1 MPGIE
6 RGAAG
11 GLAMMSKLRGFGRFA
26 VRRVRITTAMKPI
39 TLALPA
45 LATAVLAAAL
55 RNLSLPPRVTAGQ
68 VVIITGG
75 SRGVGLALAH
85 RFGRA
90 GCKLVLASRSEDE
103 LEMARDGLLRE
114 RSVQNEDDIQLVAID
129 LTERAQIPG
138 LIAAALNTF
147 GRLDILINN
156 AGIMEVGPVEN
167 QPLEAYDRCL
177 DLIFFASLHTIDAAL
192 PYMLRQ
198 GSGAIVNICSVGGKI
213 AVPHML
219 PYVAAKFALTGFSEG
234 LHAELRHKGIRVTT
248 VCPGLMRSGGEA
260 HAHFTGDVEA
270 EKRWFELSAKTPG
283 IAANVHTAAND
294 IFRATN
300 AGRAEITI
308 TPQAWVAARAFG
320 LAPGASQYLA
330 SLANE
335 YILPAPLPQAREAA
349 HAVHYHDEA
358 PTPTEQA
365 DPSPS

>member
-1 MPGIE
+1 
-6 RGAAG
+6 
-11 GLAMMSKLRGFGRFA
+11 MSSKSGQAPKDELRRL
-26 VRRVRITTAMKPI
+26 RITLLMKPAS
-39 TLALPA
+39 LALPA

-55 RNLSLPPRVTAGQ
+55 RNLSLPPRVAAGQ
-68 VVIITGG
+68 VAIITGG

-103 LEMARDGLLRE
+103 LEMAREELLHKG
-114 RSVQNEDDIQLVAID
+114 SVANEEDIQLVSLD
-129 LTERAQIPG
+129 LTERDQIPG

-167 QPLEAYDRCL
+167 QPLEAYDRCM
-177 DLIFFASLHTIDAAL
+177 DLIFFAALHTIDAAL
-192 PYMLRQ
+192 PHMLRQ
-198 GSGAIVNICSVGGKI
+198 GSGSIVNICSVGGKI

-234 LHAELRHKGIRVTT
+234 LHTELRHKGIRVTT

-260 HAHFTGDVEA
+260 HAHFAGDVEA
-270 EKRWFELSAKTPG
+270 EKRWFELAAKTPI
-283 IAANVHTAAND
+283 IAANVHGAAD
-294 IFRATN
+294 KIFRATSV
-300 AGRAEITI
+300 GRAEITI
-308 TPQAWVAARAFG
+308 TPQAWVAARAYG
-320 LAPGASQYLA
+320 LAPNASQYLA

-335 YILPAPLPQAREAA
+335 YILPAPVPQDREAT
-349 HAVHYHDEA
+349 HEVHYHDSA
-358 PTPTEQA
+358 PTPTEQV

>member
-1 MPGIE
+1 
-6 RGAAG
+6 
-11 GLAMMSKLRGFGRFA
+11 
-26 VRRVRITTAMKPI
+26 MKP
-39 TLALPA
+39 TNLALPA
-45 LATAVLAAAL
+45 LATAFLAAAL
-55 RNLSLPPRVTAGQ
+55 RNLSLPPRVTTGQ
-68 VVIITGG
+68 VAVITGG

-90 GCKLVLASRSEDE
+90 GCKLVLASRSEEE

-114 RSVQNEDDIQLVAID
+114 GSVADEQDIQLVSLD
-129 LTERAQIPG
+129 LTEREQIPG

-147 GRLDILINN
+147 GRFDILINN

-167 QPLEAYDRCL
+167 QPLEAYDRCM
-177 DLIFFASLHTIDAAL
+177 DLIFFAALHTIDAAL
-192 PYMLRQ
+192 PHMLRQ
-198 GSGAIVNICSVGGKI
+198 GSGSIVNICSVGGKI

-234 LHAELRHKGIRVTT
+234 LHSELRQKGIRVTT

-270 EKRWFELSAKTPG
+270 EKRWFELSAKTPF
-283 IAANVHTAAND
+283 IAANVHSAAD
-294 IFRATN
+294 KIFRATN

-308 TPQAWVAARAFG
+308 TPQAWVAARAYG
-320 LAPGASQYLA
+320 LAPGASQYIA

-335 YILPAPLPQAREAA
+335 YILPAPLPQVREAA
-349 HAVHYHDEA
+349 QEAHYHDAA
-358 PTPTEQA
+358 PTPVEQM

>member
-1 MPGIE
+1 
-6 RGAAG
+6 
-11 GLAMMSKLRGFGRFA
+11 
-26 VRRVRITTAMKPI
+26 MKP
-39 TLALPA
+39 TNLALPA
-45 LATAVLAAAL
+45 LATAFLAAAL
-55 RNLSLPPRVTAGQ
+55 RNLSLPPRVTTGQ
-68 VVIITGG
+68 VAVITGG

-90 GCKLVLASRSEDE
+90 GCKLVLASRSEEE

-114 RSVQNEDDIQLVAID
+114 GSVADEQDIQLVSLD
-129 LTERAQIPG
+129 LTEREQIPG

-167 QPLEAYDRCL
+167 QPLEAYDRCM
-177 DLIFFASLHTIDAAL
+177 DLIFFAALHTIDAAL
-192 PYMLRQ
+192 PHMLRQ
-198 GSGAIVNICSVGGKI
+198 GSGSIVNICSVGGKI

-234 LHAELRHKGIRVTT
+234 LHSELRQKGIRVTT

-270 EKRWFELSAKTPG
+270 EKRWFELSAKTPF
-283 IAANVHTAAND
+283 IAANVHSAAD
-294 IFRATN
+294 KIFRATN

-308 TPQAWVAARAFG
+308 TPQAWVAARAYG
-320 LAPGASQYLA
+320 LAPGASQYIA

-335 YILPAPLPQAREAA
+335 YILPAPLPQVREAA
-349 HAVHYHDEA
+349 QEAHYHDAA
-358 PTPTEQA
+358 PTPVEQM